1 MLLAAGAAVEAVDIH
16 GQMPLFLANHR
27 GRSQQVVTVLLG
39 AGAAV
44 DKVDSHGQTPLFT
57 A

>member
-16 GQMPLFLANHR
+16 GQMPLFLASHR

-44 DKVDSHGQTPLFT
+44 DKANSEGDTPKDRS
-57 A
+57 